1 MTDQNIPC
9 VSNSVENVN
18 ELESK
23 TCISNSNNR
32 RKNSSDKSTAKR
44 KRVSFTELDCRDGV
58 SDVKRYFEGA
68 CSSDTVEDVLE
79 DMEEEIDNALEQTK
93 YKNKLTSANV
103 KNILRHIIANEYV
116 LAMVRNTM
124 KLEHS
129 DGEELGD
136 HSYEPKLTRSKAKE
150 MRRKQYTLPW
160 PVSSPVKK
168 VEKASQQLLEEE
180 FPDESSSDED
190 YKPIEE
196 ESPSDDDELLASSP
210 KSSNVEELH
219 EVKFSSCPSLPQI
232 LESIPEKESIP
243 GVEFQTVEIP
253 PDTSEADKIALRT
266 RSKLCLN
273 DTPLEEI
280 EASFIAPD
288 ITIDMYDT
296 KCDDEE
302 WQEFL
307 RELCKPIEH
316 PEEADDAEDPEYK
329 VLEEDVPD
337 YNDLRYDNSVKI
349 TRDELNAL
357 MAEILEFAQ
366 QDLGYFD
373 DEEDEENRT
382 DLRDSKSP
390 VVNVGPVSVEN
401 VQSQWMNADE
411 RLQLDEQMRMY
422 VQILAQSYL
431 LSHGNSHLN
440 FINVTSKLFLDEIKM
455 FASREM
461 ASNERSAFYAQNL
474 DGALEI
480 VNEYEN
486 RRVPLKPRNLP
497 QVKKTV
503 LPSVPQHVKKTLATS
518 KVFIYPELL
527 PVCGF
532 REIFEKQK
540 TKFSTPED
548 NLIALGMEQ
557 FADVKNPVEY
567 IHALL
572 VPAKTIEQ
580 IKIRIKNSKVKKNP
594 MDNPIKFYHIYKQA
608 PQFQRVIRIFDP
620 YNIKAPEDYSPEF
633 LPKWMESYSKVG
645 IHTHITPLIAPTP
658 SKDDSK
664 PKIAIVRP
672 MFRKPLEARKLSPI
686 LPRGFSPLKHISPIL
701 KKYSQQRRI
710 VPILPFNCISPIKR
724 KYPPQRQFAKP
735 FIKPAPDPIV
745 VGLKPDLLN
754 ESFNR
759 HPISALCKDV
769 SEDQNEISS
778 HLKEN
783 QNSSSTQTETMPFL
797 SLGQMRAQVP
807 TEQLAAPIP
816 IESHTENE
824 ILDEADEEIA
834 EEEQDLTAT
843 ATASNITNGKKQ
855 VVSKKRNRLQRDLEA
870 SLALLQPTLLR
881 NDPKK
886 EEREVLFA
894 NSYLLRAS
902 EILKGNPE
910 IYEIFLSILCKYH
923 QSTRPPVELYRELK
937 EVLKDYPTLVRDFI
951 IFLRPEQAKE
961 CGKYKEH
968 VALNRIRE
976 FFWKIE
982 VHFKH
987 QPQYITRILRTFAQ
1001 LQQQVDITSAE
1012 VITALQPLLRNQSH
1026 LMEELYN
1033 LLPDVKPPEYLMTDF
1048 EAVNLPNSDEDNSSV
1063 DSCEDIV
1070 IPDTPDPYG
1079 GKDCPCDCH
1088 NLSTDN
1094 RMLNKSRHCVKCGVR
1109 FIDGRIYIQT
1119 GKVLKPAQ
1127 VTYHDLPLSNSA
1139 EKDKSNGH
1147 PVALKVQPTPELFM
1161 KTTIATAEVITSK
1174 KDFSKISNGIQK
1186 PILSHNEEP
1195 LISNCNLPC
1204 DVIEDT
1210 VFPAV
1215 TNSLNNST
1223 PSDFSHL
1230 KDMIGP
1236 GALDNCNK
1244 KIASSQNVKWTRDED
1259 RLIIYNCQRY
1269 GISRKAFAT
1278 SASTIKN
1285 RTTDEVE
1292 ERFLNLMELLSEE
1305 MKKQ

>member
-1 MTDQNIPC
+1 MTDQNKP
-9 VSNSVENVN
+9 NSISDSAENTNV
-18 ELESK
+18 LEDE
-23 TCISNSNNR
+23 TEISNKNSR
-32 RKNSSDKSTAKR
+32 RKNSSDRSNVKR
-44 KRVSFTELDCRDGV
+44 KRVSFTEMDNTDGD
-58 SDVKRYFEGA
+58 SDAQTYFEGA

-79 DMEEEIDNALEQTK
+79 DMEEEIDNALEQTQ
-93 YKNKLTSANV
+93 YKNKLTPANV

-150 MRRKQYTLPW
+150 MRKKQYTLPW

-168 VEKASQQLLEEE
+168 VEKVSQQLLEEE

-196 ESPSDDDELLASSP
+196 ESPSDDDEVLASSP
-210 KSSNVEELH
+210 KQSNVEEFHKIEL
-219 EVKFSSCPSLPQI
+219 SSCSTIPEIMGPLSEKENSPAVEFQAV
-232 LESIPEKESIP
+232 SIPENA
-243 GVEFQTVEIP
+243 
-253 PDTSEADKIALRT
+253 SEADKIALRT

-349 TRDELNAL
+349 TRGELNAL

-366 QDLGYFD
+366 QELGYFD
-373 DEEDEENRT
+373 DEEDEENRSNF
-382 DLRDSKSP
+382 RGNKSP

-440 FINVTSKLFLDEIKM
+440 FINVSSKLFLDEIKM

-461 ASNERSAFYAQNL
+461 ATNERSAFYAQNL
-474 DGALEI
+474 DGALDI

-486 RRVPLKPRNLP
+486 RKVPLKPRNVP
-497 QVKKTV
+497 QMKKTV
-503 LPSVPQHVKKTLATS
+503 LPPVPQHVKKTLATS

-532 REIFEKQK
+532 REVFEKQK

-557 FADVKNPVEY
+557 FADVKNPIEF

-594 MDNPIKFYHIYKQA
+594 MDNPIKFYHVYKQA

-620 YNIKAPEDYSPEF
+620 YNIKAPEDYAPEF

-645 IHTHITPLIAPTP
+645 IHAHITPLIAPTP
-658 SKDDSK
+658 TQDDAK
-664 PKIAIVRP
+664 PKIAVVRP

-710 VPILPFNCISPIKR
+710 VPILPFNCNSPLKR

-735 FIKPAPDPIV
+735 FIKPAPDPSGIV
-745 VGLKPDLLN
+745 LKPDVLK
-754 ESFNR
+754 ESFSRQPFSSIRNG
-759 HPISALCKDV
+759 ISENQD
-769 SEDQNEISS
+769 ENTE
-778 HLKEN
+778 EN
-783 QNSSSTQTETMPFL
+783 QNSSSTLTECVSF
-797 SLGQMRAQVP
+797 SSINQMTEQVP
-807 TEQLAAPIP
+807 SEQLSIP
-816 IESHTENE
+816 IDSHAGIE

-834 EEEQDLTAT
+834 EEEQDVTTSA
-843 ATASNITNGKKQ
+843 ASTNSTNGKKQ

-870 SLALLQPTLLR
+870 SLALLQPTLLKK
-881 NDPKK
+881 DSKK

-910 IYEIFLSILCKYH
+910 IYENFLSVLCKYH
-923 QSTRPPVELYRELK
+923 QSTRPPVELYKELK

-951 IFLRPEQAKE
+951 IFLKPEQAKE

-968 VALNRIRE
+968 VALSRIRE

-1001 LQQQVDITSAE
+1001 LQQQIDITSAE

-1033 LLPDVKPPEYLMTDF
+1033 LLPDVNPPEYLMTDF
-1048 EAVNLPNSDEDNSSV
+1048 EAVNMPNSDEDNSSV

-1070 IPDTPDPYG
+1070 IPDIPDPYG

-1088 NLSTDN
+1088 NSSSDN

-1127 VTYHDLPLSNSA
+1127 VTYHDLPLSNLP
-1139 EKDKSNGH
+1139 EKDKINGH
-1147 PVALKVQPTPELFM
+1147 PMALKVQSSPEIPV
-1161 KTTIATAEVITSK
+1161 KTTIVAAEVNEKNDIIASK
-1174 KDFSKISNGIQK
+1174 LSNGIQK
-1186 PILSHNEEP
+1186 SILCDSEEP
-1195 LISNCNLPC
+1195 LISNCKLPC

-1215 TNSLNNST
+1215 MNSLNKST

-1230 KDMIGP
+1230 KDMIGSS
-1236 GALDNCNK
+1236 ASQNSIK
-1244 KIASSQNVKWTRDED
+1244 KTTVSSHNVKWTRDED

-1269 GISRKAFAT
+1269 GISRKAFST
-1278 SASTIKN
+1278 SASAIKN
-1285 RTTDEVE
+1285 RTTEEVE
-1292 ERFLNLMELLSEE
+1292 ERFLSLMELLSEE